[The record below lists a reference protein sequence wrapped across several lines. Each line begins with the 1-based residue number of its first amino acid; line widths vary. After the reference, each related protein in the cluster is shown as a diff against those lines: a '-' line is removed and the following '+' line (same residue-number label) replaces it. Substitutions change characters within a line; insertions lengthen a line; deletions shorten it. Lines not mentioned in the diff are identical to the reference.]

1 MSDAPKVAAAQIA
14 VERSKAALLD
24 TANELLE
31 RFQPHNLVD
40 DLWEQAKIKGADLA
54 EDAVDAVKK
63 RPVALGGVVAALTM
77 FLAREPI
84 KDAAVTLFDAMTSS
98 KEPKRKAAAL
108 KPKPTKPKDRPAPP
122 PARRRAR
129 PPARTPA
136 KADKTEK
143 AT

>member
-1 MSDAPKVAAAQIA
+1 MIDPPKVSAARIE
-14 VERSKAALLD
+14 VERTRAALLD
-24 TANELLE
+24 TAKELQQRL
-31 RFQPHNLVD
+31 QPRSLASEAWD
-40 DLWEQAKIKGADLA
+40 KAKIKGADLA

-63 RPVALGGVVAALTM
+63 RPVAVGGVVAALTM

-84 KDAAVTLFDAMTSS
+84 KDAAVGLYDAMTSS

-108 KPKPTKPKDRPAPP
+108 KTKDKPAPP

-129 PPARTPA
+129 APARA
-136 KADKTEK
+136 KSAAKKTTEN